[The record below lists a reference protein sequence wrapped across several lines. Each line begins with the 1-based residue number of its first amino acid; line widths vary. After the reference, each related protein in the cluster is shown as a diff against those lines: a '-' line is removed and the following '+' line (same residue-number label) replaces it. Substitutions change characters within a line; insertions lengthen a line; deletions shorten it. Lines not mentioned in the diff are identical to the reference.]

1 LYNIFSAFA
10 KAILPLA
17 GAFNKKLKLGAQ
29 GRERTWDIL
38 DKKVKS
44 SLPKIWVH
52 AASLGEFEQVVPVL
66 ERINRKNYQVI
77 LTFFSPSGYEN
88 KKNSPLADVVCYL
101 PLDAVSN
108 VNKFI
113 ATVEPSLAIMV
124 KYEFWPNYL
133 NALRETDCKTILVSG
148 VFRDK
153 MSFNSWYGK
162 WMTHSLESFDHFF
175 LQNESSLQN
184 LKKLGFTN
192 ASVSGDTRFDR
203 ASQLIERDSSIAE
216 LKSFI
221 GNKKCLVI
229 GSSWKE
235 DIAIMKNWL
244 NNNDQNKNYKIIIA
258 PHEVAPSSIKQL
270 CDSLDY
276 HPIKWSSLQGCV
288 INDLESASTLI
299 IDSIGLLTKVY
310 SYADLAYVGGAMGT
324 KGLHNILEAATYGV
338 PVIIGKNYEKFPE
351 AGKLE
356 DLGGL
361 FSVKDALEFETM
373 TNQLLED
380 DYLRDKTGMI
390 CGHWINSNT
399 GATREIVN
407 YLKTIDEKLI
417 LD

>member
-1 LYNIFSAFA
+1 
-10 KAILPLA
+10 
-17 GAFNKKLKLGAQ
+17 
-29 GRERTWDIL
+29 
-38 DKKVKS
+38 
-44 SLPKIWVH
+44 
-52 AASLGEFEQVVPVL
+52 
-66 ERINRKNYQVI
+66 
-77 LTFFSPSGYEN
+77 
-88 KKNSPLADVVCYL
+88 
-101 PLDAVSN
+101 
-108 VNKFI
+108 
-113 ATVEPSLAIMV
+113 
-124 KYEFWPNYL
+124 
-133 NALRETDCKTILVSG
+133 
-148 VFRDK
+148 

-229 GSSWKE
+229 GSSWQE

-373 TNQLLED
+373 TNQLLGD